1 MIEKSEPHV
10 VICIANGRPAY
21 NFIREAVNRRLHY
34 VSFLGISLLSG
45 IAQHLQES
53 RGISLVT
60 SSVVPNPYNS
70 NLSIA
75 VQYRD
80 DMQRY
85 LPNKGLSTS
94 SFEGYVNSMLLTYF
108 LQQLSADATIGDLI
122 SAMEHMQPINFKGLN
137 LEHNNHTLS
146 HTVWINEGRNT
157 TWHEYAVRNA

>member
-1 MIEKSEPHV
+1 MHAAGSYQPGSVNVQAALSVIEKSEPHV

-94 SFEGYVNSMLLTYF
+94 SFEGYVNSMLLTF
-108 LQQLSADATIGDLI
+108 FCNNFQQ
-122 SAMEHMQPINFKGLN
+122 MQP
-137 LEHNNHTLS
+137 
-146 HTVWINEGRNT
+146 
-157 TWHEYAVRNA
+157 